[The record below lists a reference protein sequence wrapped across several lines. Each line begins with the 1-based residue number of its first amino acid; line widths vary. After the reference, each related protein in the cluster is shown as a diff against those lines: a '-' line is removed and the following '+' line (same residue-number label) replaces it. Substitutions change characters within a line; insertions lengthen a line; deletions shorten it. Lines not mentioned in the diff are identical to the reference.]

1 MSAPL
6 TEQEQI
12 DLRRLMGWSDR
23 FNSTDEAFIR
33 AVYAVNN
40 RDATL
45 DTIRVLLARC
55 LDQETQIIAAQRRLK
70 AASVGSIDT
79 NPIEIDK
86 LRDVGRQWTGQI
98 ARIMGVECRGDAWSG
113 SLPTDRAWY
122 DGPQGGGG
130 LIPFG

>member
-1 MSAPL
+1 MSTPL
-6 TEQEQI
+6 TDQEQI
-12 DLRRLMGWSDR
+12 DLRRFMGWSDR

-33 AVYAVNN
+33 AVYAVNE

-45 DTIRVLLARC
+45 ATIRTLLQRC
-55 LDQETQIIAAQRRLK
+55 LDQETNIIDAQRRLK
-70 AASVGSIDT
+70 ASAVGTIET
-79 NPIEIDK
+79 NPMEIDK

-98 ARIMGVECRGDAWSG
+98 ARIMGVEVRGDAWSG

-122 DGPQGGGG
+122 YGPQGGGG